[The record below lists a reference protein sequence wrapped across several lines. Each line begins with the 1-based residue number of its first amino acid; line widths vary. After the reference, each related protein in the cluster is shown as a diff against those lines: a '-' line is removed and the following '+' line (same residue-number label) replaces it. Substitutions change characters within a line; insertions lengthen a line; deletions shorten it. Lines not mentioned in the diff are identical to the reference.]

1 MEKYDKEYFYDQIT
15 IIIISSTQHISITVI
30 IIITTVIKSSYS

>member
-15 IIIISSTQHISITVI
+15 IIIIISTITVI